1 MSRRKHL
8 PLAYLPLL
16 ASLRLN
22 SSRHSGAAVF
32 PPRSHQRH
40 IVPPLPCTLAKVPKC
55 RQATRPR
62 YAIPWLKPVGIGLAS
77 ARRTLCGWSAD
88 QRVDGL
94 GGEHVSDWRSW
105 RRQLA
110 RTEAWKHWLAGTGR
124 SPLRAPG
131 EARRRQREYPIGYVA
146 NGPTLLRSSGC
157 MCWNKLL
164 ELRWIERAD
173 RMRQLRHEVTLVA
186 RVLGRNAPER
196 SPRPAEPGL
205 QQTKWNN
212 SFTFHLQ
219 HTCRGNVPQHRQ
231 RH

>member
-1 MSRRKHL
+1 M
-8 PLAYLPLL
+8 
-16 ASLRLN
+16 
-22 SSRHSGAAVF
+22 
-32 PPRSHQRH
+32 
-40 IVPPLPCTLAKVPKC
+40 
-55 RQATRPR
+55 
-62 YAIPWLKPVGIGLAS
+62 
-77 ARRTLCGWSAD
+77 
-88 QRVDGL
+88 DGL

-110 RTEAWKHWLAGTGR
+110 RTEAWKHWLARTGR

-219 HTCRGNVPQHRQ
+219 HLPWQ
-231 RH
+231 RASAQTKDEVLQAPEYMLQMEGPAHYWIGPMPFRSPALPALHAGRVQRARRRFCAAPGAASACGPDPRSRPRNAVSQM